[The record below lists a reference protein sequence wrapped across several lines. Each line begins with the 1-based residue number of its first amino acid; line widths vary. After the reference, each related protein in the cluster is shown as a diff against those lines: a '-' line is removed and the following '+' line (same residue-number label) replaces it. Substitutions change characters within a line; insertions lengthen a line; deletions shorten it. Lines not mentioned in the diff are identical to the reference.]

1 MCGERYKVPSERTYS
16 RQTRKV
22 AELLGKRI
30 QLARKARKMSET
42 QLAERCGMSR
52 ATIRAI
58 ERGSLQVE
66 VGLFFE
72 AAYIVGVQLF
82 TDDPVELAAQIQR
95 IDDRMLL
102 MPSRVRSEK
111 REVDDEF

>member
-1 MCGERYKVPSERTYS
+1 MPGERTYS
-16 RQTRKV
+16 KHTREV
-22 AELLGKRI
+22 AKLLGKRI
-30 QLARKARKMSET
+30 QLQRKARRMSET

-58 ERGSLQVE
+58 EGGSLRVE

-82 TDDPVELAAQIQR
+82 TDDPVELAAHIQR

-111 REVDDEF
+111 REVIDDF